1 MKARLRDPLLTV
13 REVADR
19 LRVNPETVR
28 VMARRGDLESL
39 RVGKGRT
46 AAYRF
51 PESAIDQYLD
61 DHKTATAA

>member
-1 MKARLRDPLLTV
+1 MKARVHDPLLTV

-28 VMARRGDLESL
+28 VMARRGDIESV
-39 RVGKGRT
+39 RVGRGRT

-51 PESAIDQYLD
+51 RESAVDKYLD
-61 DHKTATAA
+61 AHATETAA